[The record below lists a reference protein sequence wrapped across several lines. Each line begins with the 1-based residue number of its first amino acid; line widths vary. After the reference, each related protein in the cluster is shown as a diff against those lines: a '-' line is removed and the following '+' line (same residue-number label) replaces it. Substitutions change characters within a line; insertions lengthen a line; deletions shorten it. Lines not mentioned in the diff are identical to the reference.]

1 MNWEAIGAVGE
12 TVGALAVLI
21 TLIILVVQ
29 IRHSVRAMDESNRLE
44 RAAAIDRHSD
54 TIGRWRGRLTEH
66 EELTSIWMAGRA
78 DEELDTVS
86 AIRLNNLWIDFAN
99 IQRANYIRAN
109 IVDEPGLSMQATISV
124 AAEASQSNC
133 FAREWQMFK
142 VWAELASPEF
152 ASAVE
157 TEIAKFKRGENL
169 AYRVISGRSDGG
181 SL

>member
-12 TVGALAVLI
+12 TIGALAVLI

-29 IRHSVRAMDESNRLE
+29 IRHSVRTMDESNRLE

-66 EELTSIWMAGRA
+66 EELTRIWMAGRA
-78 DEELDTVS
+78 DEELDALS

-99 IQRANYIRAN
+99 IQRANFVRAN

-124 AAEASQSNC
+124 AAEANQSNC
-133 FAREWQMFK
+133 FAREWRMFK
-142 VWAELASPEF
+142 AWTELASPEF
-152 ASAVE
+152 AIAVE
-157 TEIAKFKRGENL
+157 AEIAKFKLGENL
-169 AYRVISGRSDGG
+169 AYQVISGGSDGD

>member
-44 RAAAIDRHSD
+44 RAAAMDRHSD
-54 TIGRWRGRLTEH
+54 TIGRWRGRLMEN
-66 EELTSIWMAGRA
+66 EGLTRIWMAGRA
-78 DEELDTVS
+78 GEELDAVS
-86 AIRLNNLWIDFAN
+86 AVRLNNLWIDFAN
-99 IQRANYIRAN
+99 TQRANFIRAN
-109 IVDEPGLSMQATISV
+109 IVGEPGLSMQAALSV
-124 AAEASQSNC
+124 AAEVHQSNC

-142 VWAELASPEF
+142 AWTELASPEF
-152 ASAVE
+152 SSAVE
-157 TEIAKFKRGENL
+157 TEIAKFKLGENL
-169 AYRVISGRSDGG
+169 AYHVITGRSDGD